1 MLAEQHGTGS
11 WSNHQLLGQV
21 LTCTFVSADHLKLPE
36 PSLLM
41 AAVILRAYFN
51 ALVVSGS
58 DLWARADGQPLQ
70 ESDNFVITVGMLV
83 SYVSCV
89 SAL

>member
-1 MLAEQHGTGS
+1 
-11 WSNHQLLGQV
+11 
-21 LTCTFVSADHLKLPE
+21 
-36 PSLLM
+36 M

-70 ESDNFVITVGMLV
+70 DSDNFVITVGMFV